1 MADKSLLRELK
12 LDPRWK
18 KVLDEIQ
25 RYPLPEYRPRKSG
38 ESKIQGHEDQVNNWI
53 YMSAAAK
60 VSRDIYNLLSLEG
73 DTDE

>member
-12 LDPRWK
+12 LDPRWQ
-18 KVLDEIQ
+18 KVLEEVKS
-25 RYPLPEYRPRKSG
+25 YSVPEYRPRRSG
-38 ESKIQGHEDQVNNWI
+38 DNNVPSHEDQVDNWI

-60 VSRDIYNLLSLEG
+60 VSRDIYNLLNLEG